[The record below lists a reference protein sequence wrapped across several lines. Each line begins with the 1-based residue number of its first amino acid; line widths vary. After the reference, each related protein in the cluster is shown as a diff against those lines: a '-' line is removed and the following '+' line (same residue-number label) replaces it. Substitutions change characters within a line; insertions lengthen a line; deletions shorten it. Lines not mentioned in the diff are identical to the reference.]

1 MKIRPSMRPTAGEFA
16 FAPTKGFF
24 MPKQITAET
33 KFLIESLPE
42 NLRKLAT
49 ESTEVGYM
57 SQMDF
62 DAAVEG
68 DEVPLAERDEVMS
81 FFQQDLG
88 LELLES
94 SVFSRYVE
102 KYDEDDEQAKNDK
115 SRDLLNADAEQ
126 VDVNDEDYDHYAK
139 QLMNST
145 TGGLT
150 LGVQDSVQ
158 SYLKQIGTVQLLTA
172 LGEVAIAQRIEAANR
187 LVVYGLCESPMT
199 IRAMLDWYAQLLAD
213 EIKLRYIV
221 NLEVMYS
228 SDSEKKSLAALSEAL
243 KSKGVDDVADLDD
256 EDLEDEELG
265 DEEEEEEEEDAE
277 GEPGVRKEDT
287 PRGTSGVPIPV
298 MEESLMPMVLELFAK
313 IKRIF
318 NQISNLQKLRLEN
331 LVKSAKLDEALE
343 KKYAKL
349 RLELFEYVSKIRLN
363 DDRVEDILEKL
374 TARNAL
380 LMGLEG
386 KMLRLAMAFKIKRE
400 DFLAEWTGNELNRNW
415 VKKLAR
421 SKIPAWT
428 KFVAKHEKDILK
440 IQEDITAIAY
450 ETGQPTAEYKK
461 VVELVRRGQ
470 AEAARAKREMIEA
483 NLRLVIKFAKKS
495 ANRGLGLD
503 FSDLVQDG
511 NIGLMKAVDK
521 FDYRLGNKFST
532 YATNWIQQGISRSIA
547 DQARTI
553 RIPVHMID
561 NIHKIQKASRQFMH
575 KYGRSPTAEELS
587 KIIYLPVEKIHKAMK
602 VNLRPISL
610 EAPVDSDGDSSRI
623 EIIADETA
631 KNPFV
636 SAAQKNLRKIV
647 TQILSELDPK
657 EETVIRQ
664 RFGMSTN
671 KTSTLEEVGEYIG
684 VTRERI
690 RQIEQKALNKLKH
703 PTRARKLRSFL
714 EE

>member
-1 MKIRPSMRPTAGEFA
+1 MAKKLDAA
-16 FAPTKGFF
+16 TKL
-24 MPKQITAET
+24 
-33 KFLIESLPE
+33 LIESLPE
-42 NLRKLAT
+42 NLQKLAI
-49 ESTEVGYM
+49 SAVEVGYL
-57 SQMDF
+57 SKMDF
-62 DAAVEG
+62 DAATEA
-68 DEVPLAERDEVMS
+68 DEVPDEEQEEVLD

-88 LELLES
+88 LEMLES
-94 SVFSRYVE
+94 DNFSQEME
-102 KYDEDDEQAKNDK
+102 KYYDDDSDEPRDK
-115 SRDLLNADAEQ
+115 TRNLLNADAEQ
-126 VDVNDEDYDHYAK
+126 VDVNDDDYEHYAK
-139 QLMNST
+139 QLERSQ
-145 TGGLT
+145 TGNLV

-172 LGEVAIAQRIEAANR
+172 AGEVAIAQRIEAATR
-187 LVVYGLCESPMT
+187 LMVYGLCESPMT
-199 IRAMLDWYAQLLAD
+199 IQAMLDWYQQLLNED
-213 EIKLRYIV
+213 IRLRYIL

-228 SDSEKKSLAALSEAL
+228 SESEQKSLAALSEAL
-243 KSKGVDDVADLDD
+243 KSKGVEHVDELDDDELDDLEESTASDDDDD
-256 EDLEDEELG
+256 EDDEESD
-265 DEEEEEEEEDAE
+265 DED
-277 GEPGVRKEDT
+277 GIKKEDT

-298 MEESLMPMVLELFAK
+298 MEEALMPMVTDLFTK

-318 NQISNLQKLRLEN
+318 NSMQKLQAKRLDN
-331 LVKSAKLDEALE
+331 LLTSSKPDDALE
-343 KKYAKL
+343 KKYAKM
-349 RLELFEYVSKIRLN
+349 RLELFEHVSKIRLN
-363 DDRVEDILEKL
+363 DDRIAEILEHL
-374 TARNAL
+374 TQRDQL

-386 KMLRLAMAFKIKRE
+386 KLLRLALANKIKRE
-400 DFLAEWTGNELNRNW
+400 DFLAEYAGNELNRNW
-415 VKKLAR
+415 VKKLM
-421 SKIPAWT
+421 KHKNPAWANFA
-428 KFVAKHEKDILK
+428 KKHEKDILK
-440 IQEDITAIAY
+440 IQEDITAIAR
-450 ETGQPTAEYKK
+450 ETGQPTTEYKK

-495 ANRGLGLD
+495 SNRGLGLD

-561 NIHKIQKASRQFMH
+561 NIHKIQRASRQFMH
-575 KYGRSPTAEELS
+575 KYGRQPTAEELS
-587 KIIYLPVEKIHKAMK
+587 KIIYLPVDKIHKAMK
-602 VNLRPISL
+602 VNLKPISL
-610 EAPVDSDGDSSRI
+610 EAPVGSEDDSSRI

-657 EETVIRQ
+657 EETVLRQ

-714 EE
+714 ED

>member
-1 MKIRPSMRPTAGEFA
+1 MAKKLDEATRL
-16 FAPTKGFF
+16 
-24 MPKQITAET
+24 
-33 KFLIESLPE
+33 LIDSLPE
-42 NLRKLAT
+42 NLQKLAL
-49 ESTEVGYM
+49 SAIEVGYL

-62 DAAVEG
+62 NNATEA
-68 DEVPLAERDEVMS
+68 DEVPAEEQDEVLD

-88 LELLES
+88 LEILETDN
-94 SVFSRYVE
+94 FSREME
-102 KYDEDDEQAKNDK
+102 KYYDDDSDEPRDK
-115 SRDLLNADAEQ
+115 TRNLLNADAEQ
-126 VDVNDEDYDHYAK
+126 VDVNEEDYEHYAK
-139 QLMNST
+139 QLERSQ
-145 TGGLT
+145 TGNLV

-172 LGEVAIAQRIEAANR
+172 AGEVAIAQRIEAASR
-187 LVVYGLCESPMT
+187 LMVYGLCESPMT
-199 IRAMLDWYAQLLAD
+199 IKAMLDWYQQLLNED
-213 EIKLRYIV
+213 IRLRYIV

-228 SDSEKKSLAALSEAL
+228 SESEQKSLAALSEAL
-243 KSKGVDDVADLDD
+243 KSKGVEHVDELDDDDLDD
-256 EDLEDEELG
+256 LEETTVSDDEDDEDDDD
-265 DEEEEEEEEDAE
+265 DED
-277 GEPGVRKEDT
+277 GIKKEDT

-298 MEESLMPMVLELFAK
+298 MEDALMPTVMELFGK

-318 NQISNLQKLRLEN
+318 NSMQKLQAKRLEN
-331 LVKSAKLDEALE
+331 LLVSSTPDATLE
-343 KKYAKL
+343 KKYTKM
-349 RLELFEYVSKIRLN
+349 RIELFEYVSQIRLN
-363 DDRVEDILEKL
+363 DDRIAEILEQL
-374 TARNAL
+374 TKRDQL

-386 KMLRLAMAFKIKRE
+386 KLLRLAMANKIKRE
-400 DFLAEWTGNELNRNW
+400 DFLAEYAGNEINRNW
-415 VKKLAR
+415 VKKLAKHKNPVW
-421 SKIPAWT
+421 SAFAK
-428 KFVAKHEKDILK
+428 KHEKDILK
-440 IQEDITAIAY
+440 IQEDITAIAQ

-470 AEAARAKREMIEA
+470 TEAARAKREMIEA

-495 ANRGLGLD
+495 SNRGLGLD

-561 NIHKIQKASRQFMH
+561 NIHKIQRATRQFMH
-575 KYGRSPTAEELS
+575 KYGRQPTAEELS
-587 KIIYLPVEKIHKAMK
+587 KIIYLPVDKIHKAMK
-602 VNLRPISL
+602 VNLKPISL
-610 EAPVDSDGDSSRI
+610 EAPVGTEDDSSRI

-657 EETVIRQ
+657 EETVLRQ

-714 EE
+714 ED

>member
-1 MKIRPSMRPTAGEFA
+1 MVKKLDEA
-16 FAPTKGFF
+16 TKL
-24 MPKQITAET
+24 
-33 KFLIESLPE
+33 LIDSLPE
-42 NLRKLAT
+42 NLQKLA
-49 ESTEVGYM
+49 ESAMEVGYM

-62 DAAVEG
+62 TAATEADEIPSDEQ
-68 DEVPLAERDEVMS
+68 DEVLD

-88 LELLES
+88 LEVLETDS
-94 SVFSRYVE
+94 YPRDLGKY
-102 KYDEDDEQAKNDK
+102 YDEDDSEE
-115 SRDLLNADAEQ
+115 SRDKTRNLLNADAEQ
-126 VDVNDEDYDHYAK
+126 VDVNDDDYEHYAK
-139 QLMNST
+139 QLERSQ
-145 TGGLT
+145 TGSLV

-172 LGEVAIAQRIEAANR
+172 AGEVAIAQRIEAASR
-187 LVVYGLCESPMT
+187 LMVYGLCESPMT
-199 IRAMLDWYAQLLAD
+199 IQAMLDWYQQLLNED
-213 EIKLRYIV
+213 IRLRYIV

-228 SDSEKKSLAALSEAL
+228 SESEQKSLAALSEAL
-243 KSKGVDDVADLDD
+243 KSKGVEHVDDLDD
-256 EDLEDEELG
+256 DDLDDLADASVEEDDEEDDA
-265 DEEEEEEEEDAE
+265 DEED
-277 GEPGVRKEDT
+277 GIKKEDT
-287 PRGTSGVPIPV
+287 PRSTSGVPIPV
-298 MEESLMPMVLELFAK
+298 MEESLMPMVTDLFAK

-318 NQISNLQKLRLEN
+318 NGMQKLQAKRLEN
-331 LVKSAKLDEALE
+331 LLSSDTPDMALE
-343 KKYAKL
+343 KKYNKM
-349 RLELFEYVSKIRLN
+349 RLELFEHVSKIRLN
-363 DDRVEDILEKL
+363 DDRVAEILEQL
-374 TARNAL
+374 TKRDQL

-386 KMLRLAMAFKIKRE
+386 KLLRLALANKVKRE
-400 DFLAEWTGNELNRNW
+400 DFLAEYVGNELNRNW
-415 VKKLAR
+415 VKKLAKHKNPVW
-421 SKIPAWT
+421 SNFAK
-428 KFVAKHEKDILK
+428 KHEADILK
-440 IQEDITAIAY
+440 IQEDITAIAT

-495 ANRGLGLD
+495 SNRGLGLD

-561 NIHKIQKASRQFMH
+561 NIHKIQRASRQFMH
-575 KYGRSPTAEELS
+575 KYGRQPTAEELS
-587 KIIYLPVEKIHKAMK
+587 KIIYLPVDKIHKAMK
-602 VNLRPISL
+602 VNLKPISL
-610 EAPVDSDGDSSRI
+610 EAPVGTEDDSSRI

-631 KNPFV
+631 KNPFT

-657 EETVIRQ
+657 EETVLRQ

-714 EE
+714 ED

>member
-1 MKIRPSMRPTAGEFA
+1 MAKKLDEATRL
-16 FAPTKGFF
+16 
-24 MPKQITAET
+24 
-33 KFLIESLPE
+33 LIDSLPE
-42 NLRKLAT
+42 NLQKLAL
-49 ESTEVGYM
+49 SAIEVGYL

-62 DAAVEG
+62 NNATEA
-68 DEVPLAERDEVMS
+68 DEVPAEEQDEVLD

-88 LELLES
+88 LEILETDN
-94 SVFSRYVE
+94 FSREME
-102 KYDEDDEQAKNDK
+102 KYYDDDSDEPRDK
-115 SRDLLNADAEQ
+115 TRNLLNADAEQ
-126 VDVNDEDYDHYAK
+126 VDVNEEDYEHYAK
-139 QLMNST
+139 QLERSQ
-145 TGGLT
+145 TGNLV

-172 LGEVAIAQRIEAANR
+172 AGEVAIAQRIEAASR
-187 LVVYGLCESPMT
+187 LMVYGLCESPMT
-199 IRAMLDWYAQLLAD
+199 IKAMLDWYQQLLNED
-213 EIKLRYIV
+213 IRLRYIV

-228 SDSEKKSLAALSEAL
+228 SESEQKSLAALSEAL
-243 KSKGVDDVADLDD
+243 KSKGVEHVDELDDDDLDD
-256 EDLEDEELG
+256 LEETAVSDDEDDEDDDD
-265 DEEEEEEEEDAE
+265 DED
-277 GEPGVRKEDT
+277 GIKKEDT

-298 MEESLMPMVLELFAK
+298 MEDALMPTVMELFGK

-318 NQISNLQKLRLEN
+318 NSMQKLQAKRLEN
-331 LVKSAKLDEALE
+331 LLVSSTPDATLE
-343 KKYAKL
+343 KKYTKM
-349 RLELFEYVSKIRLN
+349 RIELFEYVSQIRLN
-363 DDRVEDILEKL
+363 DDRIAEILEQL
-374 TARNAL
+374 TKRDQL

-386 KMLRLAMAFKIKRE
+386 KLLRLAMANKIKRE
-400 DFLAEWTGNELNRNW
+400 DFLAEYAGNEINRNW
-415 VKKLAR
+415 VKKLA
-421 SKIPAWT
+421 KHKNPVWAAFA
-428 KFVAKHEKDILK
+428 KKHEKDILK
-440 IQEDITAIAY
+440 IQEDITAIAQ

-470 AEAARAKREMIEA
+470 TEAARAKREMIEA

-495 ANRGLGLD
+495 SNRGLGLD

-561 NIHKIQKASRQFMH
+561 NIHKIQRATRQFMH
-575 KYGRSPTAEELS
+575 KYGRQPTAEELS
-587 KIIYLPVEKIHKAMK
+587 KIIYLPVDKIHKAMK
-602 VNLRPISL
+602 VNLKPISL
-610 EAPVDSDGDSSRI
+610 EAPVGTEDDSSRI

-657 EETVIRQ
+657 EETVLRQ

-714 EE
+714 ED

>member
-1 MKIRPSMRPTAGEFA
+1 MVKKLDEA
-16 FAPTKGFF
+16 TKL
-24 MPKQITAET
+24 
-33 KFLIESLPE
+33 LIESLPE
-42 NLRKLAT
+42 NLQKLAT
-49 ESTEVGYM
+49 TAIEVGYL

-62 DAAVEG
+62 TAATEADEIPESEQ
-68 DEVPLAERDEVMS
+68 DEVLD

-88 LELLES
+88 LEILES
-94 SVFSRYVE
+94 DNYPQDLGRYF
-102 KYDEDDEQAKNDK
+102 DNDDEE
-115 SRDLLNADAEQ
+115 SRDKTRNLLNADAEQ
-126 VDVNDEDYDHYAK
+126 VDVNDDDYEHYAK
-139 QLMNST
+139 QLERSQ
-145 TGGLT
+145 TGSLV

-172 LGEVAIAQRIEAANR
+172 AGEVAIAQRIEAASR
-187 LVVYGLCESPMT
+187 MMVYGLCESPMT
-199 IRAMLDWYAQLLAD
+199 IQAMLDWYQQLLNED
-213 EIKLRYIV
+213 IRLRYIV

-228 SDSEKKSLAALSEAL
+228 SESEQKSLAALSEAL
-243 KSKGVDDVADLDD
+243 KSKGVEHVDELDD
-256 EDLEDEELG
+256 DELDDLTDTTVEEDEEE
-265 DEEEEEEEEDAE
+265 DEEDED
-277 GEPGVRKEDT
+277 GIKKEDT

-298 MEESLMPMVLELFAK
+298 MEESLTPMVMDLFSK

-318 NQISNLQKLRLEN
+318 NSMQKLQAKRLEN
-331 LVKSAKLDEALE
+331 LLTSDTPDAALE
-343 KKYAKL
+343 KKYTKM
-349 RLELFEYVSKIRLN
+349 RLELFEHVSKIRLN
-363 DDRVEDILEKL
+363 DDRIAEILEQL
-374 TARNAL
+374 TKRDQL

-386 KMLRLAMAFKIKRE
+386 KLLRLALANKVKRE
-400 DFLAEWTGNELNRNW
+400 DFLAEYTGNELNRNW
-415 VKKLAR
+415 VKKMAK
-421 SKIPAWT
+421 SKNSAWVNFAT
-428 KFVAKHEKDILK
+428 KYQNEILK
-440 IQEDITAIAY
+440 IQEDITAIAN

-495 ANRGLGLD
+495 SNRGLGLD

-561 NIHKIQKASRQFMH
+561 NIHKIQRASRQFMH
-575 KYGRSPTAEELS
+575 KYGRQPTAEELS
-587 KIIYLPVEKIHKAMK
+587 KIIYLPVDKIHKAMK
-602 VNLRPISL
+602 VNLKPISL
-610 EAPVDSDGDSSRI
+610 EAPVGTEDDSSRI

-631 KNPFV
+631 KNPFT
-636 SAAQKNLRKIV
+636 SAAQKNLREII
-647 TQILSELDPK
+647 TRILAELDPK
-657 EETVIRQ
+657 EETVLRR

-671 KTSTLEEVGEYIG
+671 STSTLEEVGEYIG

-714 EE
+714 ED

>member
-1 MKIRPSMRPTAGEFA
+1 MSKKLDNA
-16 FAPTKGFF
+16 TK
-24 MPKQITAET
+24 
-33 KFLIESLPE
+33 LLVDSLPE
-42 NLRKLAT
+42 NLQKLANSSL
-49 ESTEVGYM
+49 ENGYL

-62 DAAVEG
+62 NAAVDA
-68 DEVPLAERDEVMS
+68 DEIPDEEQSEVQE
-81 FFQQDLG
+81 FFKQDLG
-88 LELLES
+88 LEFIETGNYSKDLEK
-94 SVFSRYVE
+94 Y
-102 KYDEDDEQAKNDK
+102 YDEDADENAEKYRNI
-115 SRDLLNADAEQ
+115 LNTDAEQ
-126 VDVNDEDYDHYAK
+126 VDVNDEDYEHYAK
-139 QLMNST
+139 QLERSQ
-145 TGGLT
+145 TGTLV

-172 LGEVAIAQRIEAANR
+172 AGEVAIAQRIEAASR
-187 LVVYGLCESPMT
+187 LMIYGLCESPMT
-199 IRAMLDWYAQLLAD
+199 IQAMLDWYQQLLNE
-213 EIKLRYIV
+213 EIRLRYIV
-221 NLEVMYS
+221 NLEAMYS
-228 SDSEKKSLAALSEAL
+228 SDAEQKSLAAISETL
-243 KSKGVDDVADLDD
+243 KSKGVDQVDDLDDDDLDDLEESVSDDEDDDDDDDVLDD
-256 EDLEDEELG
+256 EDVDK
-265 DEEEEEEEEDAE
+265 
-277 GEPGVRKEDT
+277 KEDT

-298 MEESLMPMVLELFAK
+298 MEEALMPMVMELFTK
-313 IKRIF
+313 IKRTF
-318 NQISNLQKLRLEN
+318 NSMQKLQAMRLEN
-331 LVKSAKLDEALE
+331 LLTSSKPDEALE
-343 KKYAKL
+343 AKYNKM
-349 RLELFEYVSKIRLN
+349 RLTLFENVSKIRMN
-363 DDRVEDILEKL
+363 DDRIAEIMDKL
-374 TARNAL
+374 TQRDQL

-386 KMLRLAMAFKIKRE
+386 KLLRLAMANKIKRE
-400 DFLAEWTGNELNRNW
+400 DFLAEYTGNELNRNW
-415 VKKLAR
+415 VKKLLKHK
-421 SKIPAWT
+421 SNAWVN
-428 KFVAKHEKDILK
+428 FAKKHGADITK
-440 IQEDITAIAY
+440 IQEDITAIAC

-495 ANRGLGLD
+495 SNRGLGLD

-532 YATNWIQQGISRSIA
+532 YATNWIQQAILRSIA

-561 NIHKIQKASRQFMH
+561 NIHKIQRASRQFMH
-575 KYGRSPTAEELS
+575 KYGRQPTAEELS
-587 KIIYLPVEKIHKAMK
+587 KIIYLPVDKIHKAMK

-610 EAPVDSDGDSSRI
+610 EAPVGTEDDSSRM

-631 KNPFV
+631 KNPFT

-657 EETVIRQ
+657 EETVLRQ

-714 EE
+714 ED

>member
-1 MKIRPSMRPTAGEFA
+1 MAKKLDAA
-16 FAPTKGFF
+16 TKL
-24 MPKQITAET
+24 
-33 KFLIESLPE
+33 LIESLPE
-42 NLRKLAT
+42 NLQKLAT
-49 ESTEVGYM
+49 SAVEVGYL
-57 SQMDF
+57 SKMDF
-62 DAAVEG
+62 DAATEA
-68 DEVPLAERDEVMS
+68 DEVPDEEQEEVLD

-88 LELLES
+88 LEMLES
-94 SVFSRYVE
+94 DNFSQEME
-102 KYDEDDEQAKNDK
+102 KYYDDDSDEPRDK
-115 SRDLLNADAEQ
+115 TRNLLNADAEQ
-126 VDVNDEDYDHYAK
+126 VDVNDDDYEHYAK
-139 QLMNST
+139 QLERSQ
-145 TGGLT
+145 TGNLV

-172 LGEVAIAQRIEAANR
+172 AGEVAIAQRIEAATR
-187 LVVYGLCESPMT
+187 LMVYGLCESPMT
-199 IRAMLDWYAQLLAD
+199 IQAMLDWYQQLLNED
-213 EIKLRYIV
+213 IRLRYIL

-228 SDSEKKSLAALSEAL
+228 SESEQKSLAALSEAL
-243 KSKGVDDVADLDD
+243 KSKGVEHVDELDDDELDDLEESTASDDDDDD
-256 EDLEDEELG
+256 EDDEESD
-265 DEEEEEEEEDAE
+265 DED
-277 GEPGVRKEDT
+277 GIKKEDT

-298 MEESLMPMVLELFAK
+298 MEEALMPMVTDLFTK

-318 NQISNLQKLRLEN
+318 NNMQKLQAKRLDN
-331 LVKSAKLDEALE
+331 LLTSSKPDDALE
-343 KKYAKL
+343 KKYAKM
-349 RLELFEYVSKIRLN
+349 RLELFEHVSKIRLN
-363 DDRVEDILEKL
+363 DDRIAEILEHL
-374 TARNAL
+374 TQRDQL

-386 KMLRLAMAFKIKRE
+386 KLLRLALANKIKRE
-400 DFLAEWTGNELNRNW
+400 DFLAEYAGNELNRNW
-415 VKKLAR
+415 VKKLM
-421 SKIPAWT
+421 KHKNPAWANFA
-428 KFVAKHEKDILK
+428 KKHEKDILK
-440 IQEDITAIAY
+440 IQEDITAIAR

-495 ANRGLGLD
+495 SNRGLGLD

-561 NIHKIQKASRQFMH
+561 NIHKIQRASRQFMH
-575 KYGRSPTAEELS
+575 KYGRQPTAEELS
-587 KIIYLPVEKIHKAMK
+587 KIIYLPVDKIHKAMK
-602 VNLRPISL
+602 VNLKPISL
-610 EAPVDSDGDSSRI
+610 EAPVGSEDDSSRI

-657 EETVIRQ
+657 EETVLRQ

-714 EE
+714 ED

>member
-1 MKIRPSMRPTAGEFA
+1 MAKKLDDA
-16 FAPTKGFF
+16 TKL
-24 MPKQITAET
+24 
-33 KFLIESLPE
+33 LIESLPE
-42 NLRKLAT
+42 NLQKLAT
-49 ESTEVGYM
+49 SAVEVGYL
-57 SQMDF
+57 SKMDF
-62 DAAVEG
+62 DAATEA
-68 DEVPLAERDEVMS
+68 DEVPDEEQEEVLD

-88 LELLES
+88 LEVLES
-94 SVFSRYVE
+94 DNFSQEME
-102 KYDEDDEQAKNDK
+102 KYYDDDSDEPRDK
-115 SRDLLNADAEQ
+115 TRNLLNADAEQ
-126 VDVNDEDYDHYAK
+126 VDVNDDDYEHYAK
-139 QLMNST
+139 QLERSQ
-145 TGGLT
+145 TGNLV

-172 LGEVAIAQRIEAANR
+172 AGEVAIAQRIEAATR
-187 LVVYGLCESPMT
+187 LMVYGLCESPMT
-199 IRAMLDWYAQLLAD
+199 IQAMLDWYQQLLNED
-213 EIKLRYIV
+213 IRLRYIL

-228 SDSEKKSLAALSEAL
+228 SESEQKSLAALSEAL
-243 KSKGVDDVADLDD
+243 KSKGVEHVDELDDDDLDD
-256 EDLEDEELG
+256 LEESAADDDDEDDEDDDDD
-265 DEEEEEEEEDAE
+265 DE
-277 GEPGVRKEDT
+277 GVKKEDT

-298 MEESLMPMVLELFAK
+298 MEEALMPMVMELFGK

-318 NQISNLQKLRLEN
+318 NNMQKLQAKRLEN
-331 LVKSAKLDEALE
+331 LLTSSKPDEALE
-343 KKYAKL
+343 KKYAKM
-349 RLELFEYVSKIRLN
+349 RVELFEHVSKIRLN
-363 DDRVEDILEKL
+363 DDRIAEILEHL
-374 TARNAL
+374 TQRDQL

-386 KMLRLAMAFKIKRE
+386 KLLRLAVANKIKRE
-400 DFLAEWTGNELNRNW
+400 DFLAEYAGNELNRNW
-415 VKKLAR
+415 VKKLM
-421 SKIPAWT
+421 KHKNPAWAN
-428 KFVAKHEKDILK
+428 FARKHEKDILK
-440 IQEDITAIAY
+440 IQEDITAIAR

-470 AEAARAKREMIEA
+470 TEAARAKREMIEA

-495 ANRGLGLD
+495 SNRGLGLD

-561 NIHKIQKASRQFMH
+561 NIHKIQRATRQFMH
-575 KYGRSPTAEELS
+575 KYGRQPTAEELS
-587 KIIYLPVEKIHKAMK
+587 KIIYLPVDKIHKAMK
-602 VNLRPISL
+602 VNLKPISL
-610 EAPVDSDGDSSRI
+610 EAPVGSEDDSSRI

-657 EETVIRQ
+657 EETVLRQ

-714 EE
+714 ED

>member
-1 MKIRPSMRPTAGEFA
+1 MAKKLDDA
-16 FAPTKGFF
+16 TKL
-24 MPKQITAET
+24 
-33 KFLIESLPE
+33 LIESLPE
-42 NLRKLAT
+42 NLQKLAT
-49 ESTEVGYM
+49 SAVEVGYL

-62 DAAVEG
+62 NAATEA
-68 DEVPLAERDEVMS
+68 DEVPAEEQEEVLD

-88 LELLES
+88 LEILETDNYS
-94 SVFSRYVE
+94 QDLE
-102 KYDEDDEQAKNDK
+102 KYYEDDSDEPRDK
-115 SRDLLNADAEQ
+115 TRNLLNADAEQ
-126 VDVNDEDYDHYAK
+126 VDVNDDDYEHYAK
-139 QLMNST
+139 QLERSQ
-145 TGGLT
+145 TGNLV

-172 LGEVAIAQRIEAANR
+172 AGEVAIAQRIEAATR
-187 LVVYGLCESPMT
+187 LMVYGLCESPMT
-199 IRAMLDWYAQLLAD
+199 IQAMLDWYQQLLNED
-213 EIKLRYIV
+213 IRLRYIL

-228 SDSEKKSLAALSEAL
+228 SESEQKSLAALSEAL
-243 KSKGVDDVADLDD
+243 KSKGVEHVDELDDDELDDLEESTTDD
-256 EDLEDEELG
+256 EDDDDDDG
-265 DEEEEEEEEDAE
+265 IK
-277 GEPGVRKEDT
+277 KEDS

-298 MEESLMPMVLELFAK
+298 MEEALMPMVTELFTK

-318 NQISNLQKLRLEN
+318 NSMQKLQTKRLEN
-331 LVKSAKLDEALE
+331 LQTSSKPDEALE
-343 KKYAKL
+343 KKYAKM
-349 RLELFEYVSKIRLN
+349 RLELFENVSKIRLN
-363 DDRVEDILEKL
+363 DDRIAEILEHL
-374 TARNAL
+374 TQRDQL

-386 KMLRLAMAFKIKRE
+386 KLLRLALANKIKRE
-400 DFLAEWTGNELNRNW
+400 DFLAEYTGNELNRNW
-415 VKKLAR
+415 VKKLM
-421 SKIPAWT
+421 KHKNPAWVNFA
-428 KFVAKHEKDILK
+428 KKHEKDILK
-440 IQEDITAIAY
+440 IQDDITAIAR

-470 AEAARAKREMIEA
+470 TEAARAKREMIEA

-495 ANRGLGLD
+495 SNRGLGLD

-561 NIHKIQKASRQFMH
+561 NIHKIQRASRQFMH
-575 KYGRSPTAEELS
+575 KYGRQPTAEELS
-587 KIIYLPVEKIHKAMK
+587 KIIYLPVDKIHKAMK
-602 VNLRPISL
+602 VNLKPISL
-610 EAPVDSDGDSSRI
+610 EAPVGTEDDSSRI

-657 EETVIRQ
+657 EETVLRQ

-690 RQIEQKALNKLKH
+690 RQIEQKALMKLKH

-714 EE
+714 ED

>member
-1 MKIRPSMRPTAGEFA
+1 MVKKLDEA
-16 FAPTKGFF
+16 TKL
-24 MPKQITAET
+24 
-33 KFLIESLPE
+33 LIDSLPE
-42 NLRKLAT
+42 NLQKLA
-49 ESTEVGYM
+49 ESAMEVGYM

-62 DAAVEG
+62 TAATEADEIPSDEQ
-68 DEVPLAERDEVMS
+68 DEVLD

-88 LELLES
+88 LEVLETDS
-94 SVFSRYVE
+94 YPRDLGKY
-102 KYDEDDEQAKNDK
+102 YDEDDSEE
-115 SRDLLNADAEQ
+115 SRDKTRNLLNADAEQ
-126 VDVNDEDYDHYAK
+126 VDVNDDDYEHYAK
-139 QLMNST
+139 QLERSQ
-145 TGGLT
+145 TGSLV

-172 LGEVAIAQRIEAANR
+172 AGEVAIAQRIEAASR
-187 LVVYGLCESPMT
+187 LMVYGLCESPMT
-199 IRAMLDWYAQLLAD
+199 IQAMLDWYQQLLNED
-213 EIKLRYIV
+213 IRLRYIV

-228 SDSEKKSLAALSEAL
+228 SESEQKSLAALSEAL
-243 KSKGVDDVADLDD
+243 KSKGVEHVDDLDD
-256 EDLEDEELG
+256 DDLDDLADASVEEEDEEDDA
-265 DEEEEEEEEDAE
+265 DEED
-277 GEPGVRKEDT
+277 GIKKEDT
-287 PRGTSGVPIPV
+287 PRSTSGVPIPV
-298 MEESLMPMVLELFAK
+298 MEESLMPMVTDLFAK

-318 NQISNLQKLRLEN
+318 NGMQKLQAKRLEN
-331 LVKSAKLDEALE
+331 LLSSDAPDMALE
-343 KKYAKL
+343 KKYNKM
-349 RLELFEYVSKIRLN
+349 RLELFEHVSKIRLN
-363 DDRVEDILEKL
+363 DDRVAEILEQL
-374 TARNAL
+374 TKRDQL

-386 KMLRLAMAFKIKRE
+386 KLLRLALANKVKRE
-400 DFLAEWTGNELNRNW
+400 DFLAEYVGNELNRNW
-415 VKKLAR
+415 VKKLAKHKNPVW
-421 SKIPAWT
+421 SNFAK
-428 KFVAKHEKDILK
+428 KHEADILK
-440 IQEDITAIAY
+440 IQEDITAIAT

-495 ANRGLGLD
+495 SNRGLGLD

-561 NIHKIQKASRQFMH
+561 NIHKIQRASRQFMH
-575 KYGRSPTAEELS
+575 KYGRQPTAEELS
-587 KIIYLPVEKIHKAMK
+587 KIIYLPVDKIHKAMK
-602 VNLRPISL
+602 VNLKPISL
-610 EAPVDSDGDSSRI
+610 EAPVGTEDDSSRI

-631 KNPFV
+631 KNPFT

-657 EETVIRQ
+657 EETVLRQ

-714 EE
+714 ED

>member
-1 MKIRPSMRPTAGEFA
+1 MAKKLDEA
-16 FAPTKGFF
+16 TKL
-24 MPKQITAET
+24 
-33 KFLIESLPE
+33 LIDSLPE
-42 NLRKLAT
+42 NLQKLAT
-49 ESTEVGYM
+49 SAIEVGYL
-57 SQMDF
+57 SRIDF
-62 DAAVEG
+62 DSATEA
-68 DEVPLAERDEVMS
+68 DEVPSEEQDEVLD

-88 LELLES
+88 LEVLETDS
-94 SVFSRYVE
+94 FSQNLE
-102 KYDEDDEQAKNDK
+102 KYYDDDNEESLDK
-115 SRDLLNADAEQ
+115 TRNLLNADAEQ
-126 VDVNDEDYDHYAK
+126 VDVNDEDYEHYAK
-139 QLMNST
+139 QLERSQ
-145 TGGLT
+145 TGNLV

-172 LGEVAIAQRIEAANR
+172 AGEVAIAQRIEAASR
-187 LVVYGLCESPMT
+187 LMVYGLCESPMT
-199 IRAMLDWYAQLLAD
+199 IKAMLDWYQQLLND
-213 EIKLRYIV
+213 DIRLRYIV

-228 SDSEKKSLAALSEAL
+228 SESEQKSLAALSEAL
-243 KSKGVDDVADLDD
+243 KSKGVEHVDELDDDDLDD
-256 EDLEDEELG
+256 LEESTISDDEDDEDDDDDG
-265 DEEEEEEEEDAE
+265 IK
-277 GEPGVRKEDT
+277 KEDS

-298 MEESLMPMVLELFAK
+298 MEEALMPMITELFGK

-318 NQISNLQKLRLEN
+318 NSMQKLQAKRLEN
-331 LVKSAKLDEALE
+331 LLSSSKPDEALE
-343 KKYAKL
+343 KKYVKM
-349 RLELFEYVSKIRLN
+349 RLELFEHVSKIRLN
-363 DDRVEDILEKL
+363 DDRIAEILEQL
-374 TARNAL
+374 TKRDQL

-386 KMLRLAMAFKIKRE
+386 KLLRLALANKIKRE
-400 DFLAEWTGNELNRNW
+400 DFLAEYVGNEINRNW
-415 VKKLAR
+415 VKKLMKHKNPVWVNIA
-421 SKIPAWT
+421 K
-428 KFVAKHEKDILK
+428 KHEQDILK
-440 IQEDITAIAY
+440 IQDDITAIAQ
-450 ETGQPTAEYKK
+450 ETGQPTGEYKK

-470 AEAARAKREMIEA
+470 TEAARAKREMIEA

-495 ANRGLGLD
+495 SNRGLGLD

-561 NIHKIQKASRQFMH
+561 NIHKIQRASRQFMH
-575 KYGRSPTAEELS
+575 KYGRQPTAEELS
-587 KIIYLPVEKIHKAMK
+587 KIIYLPVDKIHKAMK
-602 VNLRPISL
+602 VNLKPISL
-610 EAPVDSDGDSSRI
+610 EAPVGTEDDSSRI

-657 EETVIRQ
+657 EETVLRQ

-671 KTSTLEEVGEYIG
+671 TTSTLEEVGAYIG

-714 EE
+714 ED

>member
-1 MKIRPSMRPTAGEFA
+1 MAKKLDEA
-16 FAPTKGFF
+16 TKL
-24 MPKQITAET
+24 
-33 KFLIESLPE
+33 LIDSLPE
-42 NLRKLAT
+42 NLQKLAA
-49 ESTEVGYM
+49 SSMEVGYL

-62 DAAVEG
+62 DAATEA
-68 DEVPLAERDEVMS
+68 DEVPAEEQDEVLD

-88 LELLES
+88 LEILETDS
-94 SVFSRYVE
+94 YPKDME
-102 KYDEDDEQAKNDK
+102 KYYDDDSDEPRDK
-115 SRDLLNADAEQ
+115 TRNLLNADAEQ
-126 VDVNDEDYDHYAK
+126 VDVNDEDYEHFAK
-139 QLMNST
+139 QLERSQ
-145 TGGLT
+145 TGNLV

-172 LGEVAIAQRIEAANR
+172 AGEVAIAQRIEAASR
-187 LVVYGLCESPMT
+187 LMVYGLCESPMT
-199 IRAMLDWYAQLLAD
+199 IQAMLDWYQQLLNE
-213 EIKLRYIV
+213 EIRLRYIV

-228 SDSEKKSLAALSEAL
+228 SESEQKSLAALSEAL
-243 KSKGVDDVADLDD
+243 KSKGVEHVDELDDDELDDLEDATATDD
-256 EDLEDEELG
+256 EDDEDEDA
-265 DEEEEEEEEDAE
+265 DEED
-277 GEPGVRKEDT
+277 GVKKEDT

-298 MEESLMPMVLELFAK
+298 MEEALMPMVMDLFTK

-318 NQISNLQKLRLEN
+318 NSMQKLQTKRLEN
-331 LVKSAKLDEALE
+331 LLTSDTPDTALE
-343 KKYAKL
+343 KKYTKL
-349 RLELFEYVSKIRLN
+349 RLELFEHVSKIRLN
-363 DDRVEDILEKL
+363 DDRNAEILEQL
-374 TARNAL
+374 TKRDQL

-386 KMLRLAMAFKIKRE
+386 KLLRLAMANKIKRE
-400 DFLAEWTGNELNRNW
+400 DFLVEYAGNELNRNW
-415 VKKLAR
+415 VKKLA
-421 SKIPAWT
+421 KHKNPVWVN
-428 KFVAKHEKDILK
+428 FAKNHEKDILK
-440 IQEDITAIAY
+440 IQEDITAIAQ

-470 AEAARAKREMIEA
+470 TEAARAKREMIEA

-495 ANRGLGLD
+495 SNRGLGLD

-561 NIHKIQKASRQFMH
+561 NIHKIQRASRQFMH
-575 KYGRSPTAEELS
+575 KYGRQPTAEELS
-587 KIIYLPVEKIHKAMK
+587 KIIYLPVDKIHKAMK
-602 VNLRPISL
+602 VNLKPISL
-610 EAPVDSDGDSSRI
+610 EAPVGTEDDSSRM

-631 KNPFV
+631 KNPFT

-657 EETVIRQ
+657 EETVLRQ

-714 EE
+714 ED

>member
-1 MKIRPSMRPTAGEFA
+1 MAKKLDAA
-16 FAPTKGFF
+16 TKL
-24 MPKQITAET
+24 
-33 KFLIESLPE
+33 LIDSLPE
-42 NLRKLAT
+42 NLQKLA
-49 ESTEVGYM
+49 SSAIEVGYL

-62 DAAVEG
+62 NAATEA
-68 DEVPLAERDEVMS
+68 DEVPTDEQEEVLD

-88 LELLES
+88 LEILETNS
-94 SVFSRYVE
+94 FSQDIE
-102 KYDEDDEQAKNDK
+102 KYYDDDADEQLDK
-115 SRDLLNADAEQ
+115 TRNLLNADAEQ
-126 VDVNDEDYDHYAK
+126 VDVNDEDYEHYAK
-139 QLMNST
+139 QLERSQ
-145 TGGLT
+145 TGNLV

-172 LGEVAIAQRIEAANR
+172 AGEVAIAQRIEAASR
-187 LVVYGLCESPMT
+187 LMVYGLCESPMT
-199 IRAMLDWYAQLLAD
+199 IRAMLDWYQQLLNED
-213 EIKLRYIV
+213 IRLRYIV

-228 SDSEKKSLAALSEAL
+228 SDSEQKSLAALSEAM
-243 KSKGVDDVADLDD
+243 KSKGVEHVDELDDDDLDD
-256 EDLEDEELG
+256 LEESTVSDDDEDDEDVSDDDG
-265 DEEEEEEEEDAE
+265 IK
-277 GEPGVRKEDT
+277 KEDT

-298 MEESLMPMVLELFAK
+298 MEEALMPMVMELFGK

-318 NQISNLQKLRLEN
+318 NNMQKLQAKRLEN
-331 LVKSAKLDEALE
+331 LLTSSKPDDALE
-343 KKYAKL
+343 KKYTKM
-349 RLELFEYVSKIRLN
+349 RLELFEHVSKIRLN
-363 DDRVEDILEKL
+363 DDRIAEILEQL
-374 TARNAL
+374 TKRDQL

-386 KMLRLAMAFKIKRE
+386 KLLRLAMANKIKRE
-400 DFLAEWTGNELNRNW
+400 DFLAEYVGNEINRNW
-415 VKKLAR
+415 VKKLMR
-421 SKIPAWT
+421 HKNPAW
-428 KFVAKHEKDILK
+428 VAFAKKHEQDILK
-440 IQEDITAIAY
+440 IQQDITAIAQ
-450 ETGQPTAEYKK
+450 ETGQPTGEYKK

-470 AEAARAKREMIEA
+470 AEAARAKREMIES

-495 ANRGLGLD
+495 SNRGLGLD

-561 NIHKIQKASRQFMH
+561 NIHKIQRATRQFMH
-575 KYGRSPTAEELS
+575 KYGRQPTPEELS
-587 KIIYLPVEKIHKAMK
+587 KIIYLPVDKIHKALK
-602 VNLRPISL
+602 VNLKPISL
-610 EAPVDSDGDSSRI
+610 EAPVGTEDDSSRI

-657 EETVIRQ
+657 EETVLRQ

-714 EE
+714 ED

>member
-1 MKIRPSMRPTAGEFA
+1 MAKKLDEATRL
-16 FAPTKGFF
+16 
-24 MPKQITAET
+24 
-33 KFLIESLPE
+33 LIESLPE
-42 NLRKLAT
+42 NLQKLASNAM
-49 ESTEVGYM
+49 EIGYM
-57 SQMDF
+57 SRMDF
-62 DAAVEG
+62 DAATEA
-68 DEVPLAERDEVMS
+68 DEVPTDEHDEVLD

-88 LELLES
+88 LEVLEIDS
-94 SVFSRYVE
+94 YPQDLSRY
-102 KYDEDDEQAKNDK
+102 YDSEDEEPRDK
-115 SRDLLNADAEQ
+115 TRNLLNADAEQ
-126 VDVNDEDYDHYAK
+126 VDVNDDDYEHYAK
-139 QLMNST
+139 QLERSQ
-145 TGGLT
+145 TGSLV

-172 LGEVAIAQRIEAANR
+172 AGEVAIAQRIEAASR
-187 LVVYGLCESPMT
+187 LMVYGLCESPMT
-199 IRAMLDWYAQLLAD
+199 IQAMLGWYQQLMNED
-213 EIKLRYIV
+213 IRLRYII

-228 SDSEKKSLAALSEAL
+228 SDAEQKSLAALSETL
-243 KSKGVDDVADLDD
+243 KSKGVEHVDELDDDDLDD
-256 EDLEDEELG
+256 LADASVTDDEED
-265 DEEEEEEEEDAE
+265 DELDEDGIKKEDA
-277 GEPGVRKEDT
+277 

-298 MEESLMPMVLELFAK
+298 MEESLMPMVMDLFAK

-318 NQISNLQKLRLEN
+318 NSMQKLQAKRLEN
-331 LVKSAKLDEALE
+331 LLTSDTPDAALE
-343 KKYAKL
+343 KKYTKL
-349 RLELFEYVSKIRLN
+349 RLELFEHVSKIRLN
-363 DDRVEDILEKL
+363 DDRVAEILEQL
-374 TARNAL
+374 TKRDQL

-386 KMLRLAMAFKIKRE
+386 KLLRLAIASKIKRE
-400 DFLAEWTGNELNRNW
+400 DFLAEYVGNELNRNW
-415 VKKLAR
+415 VKKLAKHKNTALA
-421 SKIPAWT
+421 SFAK
-428 KFVAKHEKDILK
+428 KHEADIQK
-440 IQEDITAIAY
+440 IQEDITAIAN

-495 ANRGLGLD
+495 SNRGLGLD

-561 NIHKIQKASRQFMH
+561 NIHKIQRASRQFMH
-575 KYGRSPTAEELS
+575 KYGRQPTAEELS
-587 KIIYLPVEKIHKAMK
+587 KIIYLPVDKIHKAMK
-602 VNLRPISL
+602 VNLKPISL
-610 EAPVDSDGDSSRI
+610 EAPVGTEDDSSRI

-631 KNPFV
+631 KNPFA

-657 EETVIRQ
+657 EETVLRQ

-714 EE
+714 ED

>member
-1 MKIRPSMRPTAGEFA
+1 MAKKLDEA
-16 FAPTKGFF
+16 TKL
-24 MPKQITAET
+24 
-33 KFLIESLPE
+33 LIDSLPE
-42 NLRKLAT
+42 NLQKLAT
-49 ESTEVGYM
+49 SAVEVGYL

-62 DAAVEG
+62 NAATEA
-68 DEVPLAERDEVMS
+68 DEVPDAEKEEVLD

-88 LELLES
+88 LEVLES
-94 SVFSRYVE
+94 DSYPRDIE
-102 KYDEDDEQAKNDK
+102 KYYDDDDSDEPRDK
-115 SRDLLNADAEQ
+115 TRNLLNADAEQ
-126 VDVNDEDYDHYAK
+126 VDVNDDDYEHYAK
-139 QLMNST
+139 QLERSQ
-145 TGGLT
+145 TGNLV

-172 LGEVAIAQRIEAANR
+172 AGEVAIAQRIEAATR
-187 LVVYGLCESPMT
+187 LMVYGLCESPMT
-199 IRAMLDWYAQLLAD
+199 IQAMLDWYQQLLNED
-213 EIKLRYIV
+213 IRLRYIL

-228 SDSEKKSLAALSEAL
+228 SESEQKSLAALSEAL
-243 KSKGVDDVADLDD
+243 KSKGVEHVDELDD
-256 EDLEDEELG
+256 EDLDDLEESTADEEDDDDD
-265 DEEEEEEEEDAE
+265 DEDDDDED
-277 GEPGVRKEDT
+277 VKKEDT

-298 MEESLMPMVLELFAK
+298 MEESLMPMVMELFGK
-313 IKRIF
+313 IKRVF
-318 NQISNLQKLRLEN
+318 NNMQKLQAKRLEN
-331 LVKSAKLDEALE
+331 LLTSSKPDEALE
-343 KKYAKL
+343 KKYAKM
-349 RLELFEYVSKIRLN
+349 RVELFEHVSKIRLN
-363 DDRVEDILEKL
+363 DDRIAEILEHL
-374 TARNAL
+374 TQRDQL

-386 KMLRLAMAFKIKRE
+386 KLLRLAVANKIKRE
-400 DFLAEWTGNELNRNW
+400 DFLAEYAGNELNRNW
-415 VKKLAR
+415 VKKLMRHKNPTWANFA
-421 SKIPAWT
+421 K
-428 KFVAKHEKDILK
+428 KHEKDILK
-440 IQEDITAIAY
+440 IQEDITEIAR

-470 AEAARAKREMIEA
+470 TEAARAKREMIEA

-495 ANRGLGLD
+495 SNRGLGLD

-561 NIHKIQKASRQFMH
+561 NIHKIQRASRQFMH
-575 KYGRSPTAEELS
+575 KYGRQPTAEELS
-587 KIIYLPVEKIHKAMK
+587 KIIYLPVDKIHKAMK
-602 VNLRPISL
+602 VNLKPISL
-610 EAPVDSDGDSSRI
+610 EAPVGSEDDSSRI

-657 EETVIRQ
+657 EETVLRQ

-690 RQIEQKALNKLKH
+690 RQIEQKALTKLKH

-714 EE
+714 ED

>member
-1 MKIRPSMRPTAGEFA
+1 MVKKLDEA
-16 FAPTKGFF
+16 TKL
-24 MPKQITAET
+24 
-33 KFLIESLPE
+33 LIDSLPE
-42 NLRKLAT
+42 NLQKLAT
-49 ESTEVGYM
+49 SAIEVGYL
-57 SQMDF
+57 SRMDF
-62 DAAVEG
+62 TAATDA
-68 DEVPLAERDEVMS
+68 DEVPSEEHDEVLD

-88 LELLES
+88 LEILETDNYPQDLG
-94 SVFSRYVE
+94 RY
-102 KYDEDDEQAKNDK
+102 YDTDDDEPRDK
-115 SRDLLNADAEQ
+115 TRNLLNADAEQ
-126 VDVNDEDYDHYAK
+126 VDVNDDDYEHYAK
-139 QLMNST
+139 QLERSQ
-145 TGGLT
+145 TGSLV

-172 LGEVAIAQRIEAANR
+172 AGEVAIAQRIEAASR
-187 LVVYGLCESPMT
+187 LMVYGLCESPMT
-199 IRAMLDWYAQLLAD
+199 IQAMLDWYQQLLNED
-213 EIKLRYIV
+213 IRLRYIV

-228 SDSEKKSLAALSEAL
+228 SDSEQKSLAALSEAL
-243 KSKGVDDVADLDD
+243 KSKGVEHVDELDDDELDDLTDASVEDD
-256 EDLEDEELG
+256 EDED
-265 DEEEEEEEEDAE
+265 DEDDED
-277 GEPGVRKEDT
+277 GIKKEDT

-298 MEESLMPMVLELFAK
+298 MEESLMPMITELFAK

-318 NQISNLQKLRLEN
+318 NSMQKLQAKRLDN
-331 LVKSAKLDEALE
+331 LLSSDTPDAALE
-343 KKYAKL
+343 KKYTKM
-349 RLELFEYVSKIRLN
+349 RLELFEHVSKIRLN
-363 DDRVEDILEKL
+363 DDRIAEILEQL
-374 TARNAL
+374 TKRDQL

-386 KMLRLAMAFKIKRE
+386 KLLRLAMANKIKRE
-400 DFLAEWTGNELNRNW
+400 DFLAEYAGNELNRNW
-415 VKKLAR
+415 VKKLAKHKNATW
-421 SKIPAWT
+421 SNFAK
-428 KFVAKHEKDILK
+428 KHEADILK
-440 IQEDITAIAY
+440 IQEDITAIAV
-450 ETGQPTAEYKK
+450 ETGQPTSEYKK

-470 AEAARAKREMIEA
+470 TEAARAKREMIEA

-495 ANRGLGLD
+495 SNRGLGLD

-561 NIHKIQKASRQFMH
+561 NIHKIQRASRQFMH
-575 KYGRSPTAEELS
+575 KYGRQPTAEELS
-587 KIIYLPVEKIHKAMK
+587 KIIYLPVDKIHKAMK
-602 VNLRPISL
+602 VNLKPISL
-610 EAPVDSDGDSSRI
+610 EAPVGTEDDSSRI

-631 KNPFV
+631 KNPFT

-657 EETVIRQ
+657 EETVLRQ

-714 EE
+714 ED

>member
-1 MKIRPSMRPTAGEFA
+1 MAKKLDEATRL
-16 FAPTKGFF
+16 
-24 MPKQITAET
+24 
-33 KFLIESLPE
+33 LIDSLPE
-42 NLRKLAT
+42 NLKELALSAS
-49 ESTEVGYM
+49 ENGYLA
-57 SQMDF
+57 QMDF
-62 DAAVEG
+62 DAAIAS
-68 DEVPLAERDEVMS
+68 DEVPKEEQDEVLE
-81 FFQQDLG
+81 FFKQDLG
-88 LELLES
+88 LEILETGEDR
-94 SVFSRYVE
+94 FTRDME
-102 KYDEDDEQAKNDK
+102 KYYEDDDEDYNRDK
-115 SRDLLNADAEQ
+115 THDLLNADAEQ
-126 VDVNDEDYDHYAK
+126 VDVNDEDYEHYAK
-139 QLMNST
+139 QLERSSVGN
-145 TGGLT
+145 LV

-172 LGEVAIAQRIEAANR
+172 AGEIAIAQRIEAASR
-187 LVVYGLCESPMT
+187 LMVYGLCESPMT
-199 IRAMLDWYAQLLAD
+199 IQAMLNWYQQLLD
-213 EIKLRYIV
+213 GEIRLRHIV

-228 SDSEKKSLAALSEAL
+228 SESEQKSLAALADTL
-243 KSKGVDDVADLDD
+243 KSKGVEQVDDLNDADLDD
-256 EDLEDEELG
+256 LEESVTSEDDDDDTDDELEDEDG
-265 DEEEEEEEEDAE
+265 K
-277 GEPGVRKEDT
+277 KEDSQ
-287 PRGTSGVPIPV
+287 RGSSGVPIPV
-298 MEESLMPMVLELFAK
+298 MEDALMPMITDLFAK

-318 NQISNLQKLRLEN
+318 TGMQKLQAKRLDN
-331 LVKSAKLDEALE
+331 LLTSSKPDEALE
-343 KKYAKL
+343 KKYTKA
-349 RLELFEYVSKIRLN
+349 RLELFEYVGKIRLN
-363 DDRVEDILEKL
+363 DDRIAEIMEKL
-374 TARNAL
+374 TQRDQL

-386 KMLRLAMAFKIKRE
+386 KMLRLALACKIKRE
-400 DFLAEWTGNELNRNW
+400 DFLLEYTGNELNRTW
-415 VKKLAR
+415 IKKLA
-421 SKIPAWT
+421 KNKNTAWQNFA
-428 KFVAKHEKDILK
+428 KKHEADILK
-440 IQEDITAIAY
+440 IQDDINAIAK

-495 ANRGLGLD
+495 SNRGLGLD

-561 NIHKIQKASRQFMH
+561 NIHKIQRASRQFMH
-575 KYGRSPTAEELS
+575 KYGRQPTAEELS
-587 KIIYLPVEKIHKAMK
+587 KIIYLPVDKIHKAMK
-602 VNLRPISL
+602 SNLKPISL
-610 EAPVDSDGDSSRI
+610 EAPVGTEDDSSRI

-631 KNPFV
+631 KNPFT

-657 EETVIRQ
+657 EETVLRQ

-714 EE
+714 ED

>member
-1 MKIRPSMRPTAGEFA
+1 MAKKLDEATRL
-16 FAPTKGFF
+16 
-24 MPKQITAET
+24 
-33 KFLIESLPE
+33 LIDSLPE
-42 NLRKLAT
+42 NLQKLAL
-49 ESTEVGYM
+49 SAIEVGYL

-62 DAAVEG
+62 NNATEA
-68 DEVPLAERDEVMS
+68 DEVPAEEQDEVLD

-88 LELLES
+88 LEILETDN
-94 SVFSRYVE
+94 FSREME
-102 KYDEDDEQAKNDK
+102 KYYDDDSDEPRDK
-115 SRDLLNADAEQ
+115 TRNLLNADAEQ
-126 VDVNDEDYDHYAK
+126 VDVNEEDYEHYAK
-139 QLMNST
+139 QLERSQ
-145 TGGLT
+145 TGNLV

-172 LGEVAIAQRIEAANR
+172 AGEVAIAQRIEAASR
-187 LVVYGLCESPMT
+187 LMVYGLCESPMT
-199 IRAMLDWYAQLLAD
+199 IKAMLDWYQQLLNED
-213 EIKLRYIV
+213 IRLRYIV

-228 SDSEKKSLAALSEAL
+228 SESEQKSLAALSEAL
-243 KSKGVDDVADLDD
+243 KSKGVEHVDELDDDDLDD
-256 EDLEDEELG
+256 LEETAVSDDEDDEDDDD
-265 DEEEEEEEEDAE
+265 DED
-277 GEPGVRKEDT
+277 GIKKEDT

-298 MEESLMPMVLELFAK
+298 MEDALMPTVMELFGK

-318 NQISNLQKLRLEN
+318 NSMQKLQAKRLEN
-331 LVKSAKLDEALE
+331 LLVSSTPDAALE
-343 KKYAKL
+343 KKYTKM
-349 RLELFEYVSKIRLN
+349 RIELFEHVSQIRLN
-363 DDRVEDILEKL
+363 DDRIAEILEQL
-374 TARNAL
+374 TKRDQL

-386 KMLRLAMAFKIKRE
+386 KLLRLAMANKIKRE
-400 DFLAEWTGNELNRNW
+400 DFLAEYAGNEINRNW
-415 VKKLAR
+415 VKKLAKHKNPVW
-421 SKIPAWT
+421 SAFAK
-428 KFVAKHEKDILK
+428 KHEKDILK
-440 IQEDITAIAY
+440 IQEDITAIAQ

-470 AEAARAKREMIEA
+470 TEAARAKREMIEA

-495 ANRGLGLD
+495 SNRGLGLD

-561 NIHKIQKASRQFMH
+561 NIHKIQRATRQFMH
-575 KYGRSPTAEELS
+575 KYGRQPTAEELS
-587 KIIYLPVEKIHKAMK
+587 KIIYLPVDKIHKAMK
-602 VNLRPISL
+602 VNLKPISL
-610 EAPVDSDGDSSRI
+610 EAPVGTEDDSSRM

-657 EETVIRQ
+657 EETVLRQ

-714 EE
+714 ED

>member
-1 MKIRPSMRPTAGEFA
+1 MAKKLDEATR
-16 FAPTKGFF
+16 
-24 MPKQITAET
+24 
-33 KFLIESLPE
+33 LLVDSLPE
-42 NLRKLAT
+42 SLKELAIT
-49 ESTEVGYM
+49 SSEAGYL
-57 SQMDF
+57 SKMDF
-62 DAAVEG
+62 DAAIQA
-68 DEVPLAERDEVMS
+68 DEVPDEEQDEVLE
-81 FFQQDLG
+81 FFKQDLG
-88 LELLES
+88 IEVIETDS
-94 SVFSRYVE
+94 DRFVRDME
-102 KYDEDDEQAKNDK
+102 KYYEEDDENYNRDK
-115 SRDLLNADAEQ
+115 TRDLLNADAEQ
-126 VDVNDEDYDHYAK
+126 VDVNDEDYEYYAK
-139 QLMNST
+139 QLERSST
-145 TGGLT
+145 GNLV

-172 LGEVAIAQRIEAANR
+172 AGEIAIAQRIEAASR
-187 LVVYGLCESPMT
+187 LMVYGLCESPMT
-199 IRAMLDWYAQLLAD
+199 IQAMLNWYQQLENGD
-213 EIKLRYIV
+213 IRLRHII

-228 SDSEKKSLAALSEAL
+228 SEAEQKSLAVLTDTL
-243 KSKGVDDVADLDD
+243 KSKGVDQVDDLNDDDLDD
-256 EDLEDEELG
+256 LEESVSSDEDEDDEDEE
-265 DEEEEEEEEDAE
+265 DMDSED
-277 GEPGVRKEDT
+277 GKKDDSQRSS
-287 PRGTSGVPIPV
+287 SGVPIPV
-298 MEESLMPMVLELFAK
+298 MEEALMPMISDLFAK

-318 NQISNLQKLRLEN
+318 TSMQKLQSKRLEN
-331 LVKSAKLDEALE
+331 LITSSKPDEVLE
-343 KKYAKL
+343 KKYAKA
-349 RLELFEYVSKIRLN
+349 RVELFEYVGKIRLN
-363 DDRVEDILEKL
+363 DDRITEIMEKL
-374 TARNAL
+374 TQRDQL

-386 KMLRLAMAFKIKRE
+386 KMLRLALACKIKRE
-400 DFLAEWTGNELNRNW
+400 DFLAEYVGNELNRNW

-421 SKIPAWT
+421 NKSTAWQN
-428 KFVAKHEKDILK
+428 FAKKHQADVLK
-440 IQEDITAIAY
+440 IQEDITAIAQ
-450 ETGQPTAEYKK
+450 ETGQPTSEYKK

-470 AEAARAKREMIEA
+470 SEAARAKREMIEA

-495 ANRGLGLD
+495 SNRGLGLD

-561 NIHKIQKASRQFMH
+561 NIHKIQRASRQFMH
-575 KYGRSPTAEELS
+575 KYGRQPTAEELS
-587 KIIYLPVEKIHKAMK
+587 KIIYLPVDKIHKAMK

-610 EAPVDSDGDSSRI
+610 EAPVGTEDDSSRI

-631 KNPFV
+631 KNPFT

-657 EETVIRQ
+657 EETVLRQ

-714 EE
+714 ED

>member
-1 MKIRPSMRPTAGEFA
+1 MAKKLDEA
-16 FAPTKGFF
+16 TKL
-24 MPKQITAET
+24 
-33 KFLIESLPE
+33 LIDSLPE
-42 NLRKLAT
+42 NLQKLAL
-49 ESTEVGYM
+49 SAIEVGYM
-57 SQMDF
+57 SRMDF
-62 DAAVEG
+62 TAATDA
-68 DEVPLAERDEVMS
+68 DEVPSEEHDEVLD

-88 LELLES
+88 LEILETDNYPQDLG
-94 SVFSRYVE
+94 RY
-102 KYDEDDEQAKNDK
+102 YDVDDDEPRDK
-115 SRDLLNADAEQ
+115 TRNVLNADAEQ
-126 VDVNDEDYDHYAK
+126 VDVNDEDYEHYAK
-139 QLMNST
+139 QLERSQ
-145 TGGLT
+145 TGSLV

-172 LGEVAIAQRIEAANR
+172 AGEVAIAQRIEAASR
-187 LVVYGLCESPMT
+187 LMVYGLCESPMT
-199 IRAMLDWYAQLLAD
+199 IQAMLDWYQQLLNED
-213 EIKLRYIV
+213 IRLRYIV

-228 SDSEKKSLAALSEAL
+228 SDSEQKSLAALSEAL
-243 KSKGVDDVADLDD
+243 KSKGVEHVDELDDDDLDD
-256 EDLEDEELG
+256 LADASVESDEEDED
-265 DEEEEEEEEDAE
+265 DEDED
-277 GEPGVRKEDT
+277 GIKKEDT

-298 MEESLMPMVLELFAK
+298 MEESLMPMVLDLFAK

-318 NQISNLQKLRLEN
+318 NSMQKLQTKRLEN
-331 LVKSAKLDEALE
+331 LLSSDTPDMALE
-343 KKYAKL
+343 KKYTKM
-349 RLELFEYVSKIRLN
+349 RLELFEHVSKIRLN
-363 DDRVEDILEKL
+363 DDRVAEILEQL
-374 TARNAL
+374 TKRDQL

-386 KMLRLAMAFKIKRE
+386 KLLRLALANKIKRE
-400 DFLAEWTGNELNRNW
+400 EFLEEYTGNELNRNW
-415 VKKLAR
+415 VKKL
-421 SKIPAWT
+421 T
-428 KFVAKHEKDILK
+428 KHKNANWANFAKKHGDDILK
-440 IQEDITAIAY
+440 IQDDITAIAN

-470 AEAARAKREMIEA
+470 TEAARAKREMIEA

-495 ANRGLGLD
+495 SNRGLGLD

-561 NIHKIQKASRQFMH
+561 NIHKIQRASRQFMH
-575 KYGRSPTAEELS
+575 KYGRQPTAEELS
-587 KIIYLPVEKIHKAMK
+587 KIIYLPVDKIHKAMK
-602 VNLRPISL
+602 VNLKPISL
-610 EAPVDSDGDSSRI
+610 EAPVGTEDDSSRI

-657 EETVIRQ
+657 EETVLRQ

-714 EE
+714 ED

>member
-1 MKIRPSMRPTAGEFA
+1 MAKKLDAA
-16 FAPTKGFF
+16 TK
-24 MPKQITAET
+24 
-33 KFLIESLPE
+33 LLVDSLPE
-42 NLRKLAT
+42 NLQKLAT
-49 ESTEVGYM
+49 SAVEVGYL

-62 DAAVEG
+62 SAATEA
-68 DEVPLAERDEVMS
+68 DEVPDEEKEEVLD

-88 LELLES
+88 LEILES
-94 SVFSRYVE
+94 DNYPQDIE
-102 KYDEDDEQAKNDK
+102 KYYDDDSDEPRDK
-115 SRDLLNADAEQ
+115 TRNLLNADAEQ
-126 VDVNDEDYDHYAK
+126 VDVNDDDYEHYAK
-139 QLMNST
+139 QLERSQ
-145 TGGLT
+145 TGNLV

-172 LGEVAIAQRIEAANR
+172 AGEVAIAQRIEAATR
-187 LVVYGLCESPMT
+187 LMVYGLCESPMT
-199 IRAMLDWYAQLLAD
+199 IQAMLDWYQQLLNED
-213 EIKLRYIV
+213 IRLRYIL

-228 SDSEKKSLAALSEAL
+228 SESEQKSLAALSEAL
-243 KSKGVDDVADLDD
+243 KSKGVEHVDELDDDELDDLEESAADDDD
-256 EDLEDEELG
+256 EDDEDDDD
-265 DEEEEEEEEDAE
+265 DEEE
-277 GEPGVRKEDT
+277 GKKEDT

-298 MEESLMPMVLELFAK
+298 MEEALMPMVMELFGK

-318 NQISNLQKLRLEN
+318 NNMQKLQAKRLEN
-331 LVKSAKLDEALE
+331 LLTSSKPDETLE
-343 KKYAKL
+343 KKYAKM
-349 RLELFEYVSKIRLN
+349 RVELFEHVSKIRLN
-363 DDRVEDILEKL
+363 DDRIAEILEHL
-374 TARNAL
+374 TQRDQL

-386 KMLRLAMAFKIKRE
+386 KLLRLAVANKIKRE
-400 DFLAEWTGNELNRNW
+400 DFLAEYAGNELNRNW
-415 VKKLAR
+415 VKKLM
-421 SKIPAWT
+421 KHKNPAWANFA
-428 KFVAKHEKDILK
+428 KKHEKDILK
-440 IQEDITAIAY
+440 IQEDITAIAR

-470 AEAARAKREMIEA
+470 TEAARAKREMIEA

-495 ANRGLGLD
+495 SNRGLGLD

-561 NIHKIQKASRQFMH
+561 NIHKIQRATRQFMH
-575 KYGRSPTAEELS
+575 KYGRQPTAEELS
-587 KIIYLPVEKIHKAMK
+587 KIIYLPVDKIHKAMK
-602 VNLRPISL
+602 VNLKPISL
-610 EAPVDSDGDSSRI
+610 EAPVGSEDDSSRI

-657 EETVIRQ
+657 EETVLRQ

-714 EE
+714 ED

>member
-1 MKIRPSMRPTAGEFA
+1 M
-16 FAPTKGFF
+16 TK
-24 MPKQITAET
+24 KLDEAT
-33 KFLIESLPE
+33 KLLIDSLPE
-42 NLRKLAT
+42 NLKKLAT
-49 ESTEVGYM
+49 SSMEVGYL

-62 DAAVEG
+62 DNATES
-68 DEVPLAERDEVMS
+68 DEVPDEEKEEVLD

-88 LELLES
+88 LEVIETES
-94 SVFSRYVE
+94 FSKEME
-102 KYDEDDEQAKNDK
+102 KYYDDDEEENRDK
-115 SRDLLNADAEQ
+115 TRNLLNADAEQ
-126 VDVNDEDYDHYAK
+126 VDVNDDDYEHYAK
-139 QLMNST
+139 QLERSQVGN
-145 TGGLT
+145 LV

-172 LGEVAIAQRIEAANR
+172 AGEVAIAQRIEAASR
-187 LVVYGLCESPMT
+187 LMVYGLCESPMT
-199 IRAMLDWYAQLLAD
+199 IKAMLDWYQQLLNED
-213 EIKLRYIV
+213 IRLRYIV

-228 SDSEKKSLAALSEAL
+228 SDAERKSLAALSETM
-243 KSKGVDDVADLDD
+243 KSKGVDHVDELNDEDLDELEDSAVSEDD
-256 EDLEDEELG
+256 EDDEDD
-265 DEEEEEEEEDAE
+265 DEDIK
-277 GEPGVRKEDT
+277 KEDS

-298 MEESLMPMVLELFAK
+298 MEEALMPMILDLFAK

-318 NQISNLQKLRLEN
+318 NSMQKLQAQRLEN
-331 LVKSAKLDEALE
+331 LLTSSKVDEKLE
-343 KKYAKL
+343 KKYEKM
-349 RLELFEYVSKIRLN
+349 RMELFEHVSKIRLN
-363 DDRVEDILEKL
+363 DDRIAEILDHL
-374 TARNAL
+374 TKRDQL

-386 KMLRLAMAFKIKRE
+386 KLLRLAMANKIKRE
-400 DFLAEWTGNELNRNW
+400 DFLAEYTGNEINDNW
-415 VKKLAR
+415 VKKLA
-421 SKIPAWT
+421 KHKMPVWVNFA
-428 KFVAKHEKDILK
+428 KKHEKDILK
-440 IQEDITAIAY
+440 IQEDITAIVK

-461 VVELVRRGQ
+461 VVELVKRGQ

-483 NLRLVIKFAKKS
+483 NLRLVIKFAKKYS
-495 ANRGLGLD
+495 NRGLGLE

-561 NIHKIQKASRQFMH
+561 NIHKIQRATRQFMH
-575 KYGRSPTAEELS
+575 KYGRQPTAEELS
-587 KIIYLPVEKIHKAMK
+587 KIIYLPVDKIHKAMK
-602 VNLRPISL
+602 VNLKPISL
-610 EAPVDSDGDSSRI
+610 EAPVGTEDDSSRI

-631 KNPFV
+631 KDPFV
-636 SAAQKNLRKIV
+636 SAAQKNLRKV
-647 TQILSELDPK
+647 VSQILLELDQK
-657 EETVIRQ
+657 EETVLRQ

-714 EE
+714 ED

>member
-1 MKIRPSMRPTAGEFA
+1 MVKKLDEATRL
-16 FAPTKGFF
+16 
-24 MPKQITAET
+24 
-33 KFLIESLPE
+33 LIDSLPE
-42 NLRKLAT
+42 NLQKLAYGAM
-49 ESTEVGYM
+49 EVGYM
-57 SQMDF
+57 SRMDF
-62 DAAVEG
+62 ASATEA
-68 DEVPLAERDEVMS
+68 DEVPADEYDEVMD

-88 LELLES
+88 LEILES
-94 SVFSRYVE
+94 DNYPQDLDRY
-102 KYDEDDEQAKNDK
+102 YGNDEDDEPRDK
-115 SRDLLNADAEQ
+115 TRNLLNADAEQ
-126 VDVNDEDYDHYAK
+126 VDVSDDDYEHYAK
-139 QLMNST
+139 QLERSQ
-145 TGGLT
+145 TGSLV

-172 LGEVAIAQRIEAANR
+172 AGEVAIAQRIEAASR
-187 LVVYGLCESPMT
+187 LMVYGLCESPMT
-199 IRAMLDWYAQLLAD
+199 IQAMLDWYQQLLNED
-213 EIKLRYIV
+213 IRLRYIV

-228 SDSEKKSLAALSEAL
+228 SESEQKSLVALSEAL
-243 KSKGVDDVADLDD
+243 KSKGVEHVDELDDDDLDD
-256 EDLEDEELG
+256 LADASVDEDEENDELD
-265 DEEEEEEEEDAE
+265 DEED
-277 GEPGVRKEDT
+277 GIKKEDT
-287 PRGTSGVPIPV
+287 PRSTSGVPIPV
-298 MEESLMPMVLELFAK
+298 MEESLMPMVLDLFAK

-318 NQISNLQKLRLEN
+318 NSMQKLQAKRLEN
-331 LVKSAKLDEALE
+331 LLTSDMPDATLE
-343 KKYAKL
+343 KKYTKQ
-349 RLELFEYVSKIRLN
+349 RLELFEHVSKIRLN
-363 DDRVEDILEKL
+363 DDRVAEILEQL
-374 TARNAL
+374 TRRDQL

-386 KMLRLAMAFKIKRE
+386 KLLRLALANKIKRE
-400 DFLAEWTGNELNRNW
+400 DFLAEYTGNELNRNW
-415 VKKLAR
+415 VKKLAKHKNPVW
-421 SKIPAWT
+421 SNFAK
-428 KFVAKHEKDILK
+428 KHEADILK
-440 IQEDITAIAY
+440 IQEDITAIAI
-450 ETGQPTAEYKK
+450 ETGQPTSEYKK

-470 AEAARAKREMIEA
+470 TEAARAKREMIEA

-495 ANRGLGLD
+495 SNRGLGLD

-561 NIHKIQKASRQFMH
+561 NIHKIQRATRQFMH
-575 KYGRSPTAEELS
+575 KYGRQPTAEELS
-587 KIIYLPVEKIHKAMK
+587 KIIYLPVDKIHKAMK
-602 VNLRPISL
+602 VNLKPISL
-610 EAPVDSDGDSSRI
+610 EAPVGTEDDSSRI

-631 KNPFV
+631 KNPFT

-657 EETVIRQ
+657 EETVLRQ

-714 EE
+714 ED